1 MQRSAMLVVS
11 VLIAGILTGS
21 VGTRVLQAQPPG
33 VKRVSLLQRDL
44 PGIDG
49 REAVMFLAEI
59 APGAESGRHYHPG
72 TEIAYVLSGT
82 GVMELDGQGP
92 SDLKE
97 GAHAMNAPNII
108 HNARNTG
115 STPLKILVVMVHP
128 KGEPGVVPVP

>member
-21 VGTRVLQAQPPG
+21 VGTRLLQAQPHG

-49 REAVMFLAEI
+49 REAVMFFAEI